1 MQQKQSEK
9 KNGEDDEELHERE
22 TYCPSKVVM
31 CGSVIDLHIV
41 YDDSKARIWRN
52 FDSLFFTKSLDYTR
66 K

>member
-41 YDDSKARIWRN
+41 YDDSKARI
-52 FDSLFFTKSLDYTR
+52 
-66 K
+66 